1 MPHILTIKGDFDA
14 ACVEKLRS
22 ELDHLAD
29 ADTDIVIDLAL
40 SQFLDSSGI
49 GAIVFLYK
57 RARARGYDVTL
68 RNAAG
73 QPLKLLQ
80 HLGIASLLAEQA
92 PRAA

>member
-1 MPHILTIKGDFDA
+1 MSHILTIKGDFDA
-14 ACVEKLRS
+14 ACVEKLRT
-22 ELDHLAD
+22 ELDRLAE
-29 ADTDIVIDLAL
+29 ADTDIAIDLAL

-57 RARARGYDVTL
+57 RTRARGYDVTL

-80 HLGIASLLAEQA
+80 HLGIASLLAEPA
-92 PRAA
+92 SRAA